1 MSHPRD
7 PRARRH
13 RDGGAFAPPVDVAA
27 AAIRLE
33 VAADAMRAGLLDR
46 GPADV
51 ATAVQSGTVE
61 PPLSAAEFA
70 AALADPFPDL
80 LDVARAVDTAEPAT
94 PECSDAGHIAAGYHL
109 ASSCEAP
116 EAATVPEP
124 APVAPVAVTPSE
136 PAPAPDVVPPVFR
149 NEHPTLSWRS
159 RHDVRSRSYG
169 VRPTLR
175 GSVAWQEVTLP
186 LGPVLDQGAEGAC
199 FGYAAAAAI
208 NAMRLAGLLEG
219 APLAAEDAPDLLDAD
234 DARELYGLAQR
245 RDERPG
251 EDYDGTSVT
260 GGMAAVVEEQLAGG
274 YLWSFG
280 TRDIAQ
286 TLLHRRGAVIVGVPW
301 LSGMY
306 DTGPGGL
313 VQLDGDDSGLGHC
326 LAVVGLRVKG
336 PQGQPGPFF
345 VWQNSWGT
353 GYGDGGLGYVH
364 HRDLA
369 ALLHAAGEA
378 AVPTRDV
385 QVPS

>member
-61 PPLSAAEFA
+61 PPLTAREFA
-70 AALADPFPDL
+70 EALADPFPDL
-80 LDVARAVDTAEPAT
+80 LDVARAVDAAEPVADPT
-94 PECSDAGHIAAGYHL
+94 GLVALALSRFEPEPVA
-109 ASSCEAP
+109 EP
-116 EAATVPEP
+116 VTVPEP

-149 NEHPTLSWRS
+149 NEHRALSWRS
-159 RHDVRSRSYG
+159 RHDVRSLSYG

-175 GSVAWQEVTLP
+175 GSVAWQDVTLP
-186 LGPVLDQGAEGAC
+186 LGPVLDQGSEGAC
-199 FGYAAAAAI
+199 FGFAAAAAL
-208 NAMRLAGLLEG
+208 NSMRLAGLLEG